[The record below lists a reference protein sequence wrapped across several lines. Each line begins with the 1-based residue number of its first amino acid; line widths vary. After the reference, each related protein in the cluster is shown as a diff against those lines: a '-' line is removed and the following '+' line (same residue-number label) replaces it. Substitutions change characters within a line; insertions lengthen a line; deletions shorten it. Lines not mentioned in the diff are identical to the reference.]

1 MGLGSWLRRGVVG
14 ATTGLLRQGT
24 RRGEGCGA
32 QRGRRAGFGRVAGA
46 VEADPGVYRG
56 KASCGEARARVG
68 GCACG
73 LRAASAAGVGGRT
86 RAAWGCGVGG
96 MRGLDEARGRERG
109 HRA

>member
-1 MGLGSWLRRGVVG
+1 MRPQE
-14 ATTGLLRQGT
+14 LRQGAG
-24 RRGEGCGA
+24 RGERCMALRGA
-32 QRGRRAGFGRVAGA
+32 AWETGGLGGVTGPA
-46 VEADPGVYRG
+46 EADPGVYRG
-56 KASCGEARARVG
+56 KASCGEARAGVG